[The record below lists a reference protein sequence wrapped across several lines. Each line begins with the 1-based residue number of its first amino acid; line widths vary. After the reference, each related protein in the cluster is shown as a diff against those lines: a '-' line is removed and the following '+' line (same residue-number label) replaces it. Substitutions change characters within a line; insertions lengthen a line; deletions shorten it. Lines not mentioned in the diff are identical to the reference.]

1 MAEETTETQTE
12 ESTEDDSVEEVSP
25 TPAQLRAFSQRL
37 SSAREK
43 DTAKISQLERDL
55 QSEREGRIRLDE
67 QTKSS
72 QPKETYSRAEL
83 LSMVDDGQLSQLK
96 ADSLWESQIEK
107 NVTEKV
113 LQQVESSNANSR
125 VGRELDRYIEIV
137 PDLMKDGSEDR
148 AKVATEFS
156 YLVGHGSPG
165 DQSTQLAA
173 LRTVYGSIE
182 KLSKKSTQHV
192 GTHQETG
199 GGLKP
204 EPKTEKG
211 LLKTLSSRE
220 KAHYEKGIEKGLYK
234 GWDDVEKELEYAN
247 PSVRKRMGAKI
258 G

>member
-1 MAEETTETQTE
+1 MAEETNDEPSNE
-12 ESTEDDSVEEVSP
+12 DDSDEPSTEDDSVE
-25 TPAQLRAFSQRL
+25 RAFAARL

-55 QSEREGRIRLDE
+55 QSERESKIRFEE
-67 QTKSS
+67 QAKSN

-125 VGRELDRYIEIV
+125 VGRELDRYIEFV
-137 PDLMKDGSEDR
+137 PDLMKDGSENR
-148 AKVATEFS
+148 AKVAKEFS
-156 YLVGHGSPG
+156 YLVSHGSPG

-192 GTHQETG
+192 ETHQETG
-199 GGLKP
+199 GGHKP
-204 EPKTEKG
+204 EPKTDKG